1 MLHLTILVFSTYE
14 KMQGLRLIKFSPEN
28 IYLKACSASFSQSPE
43 CLIAD
48 LHSELLS
55 GVWKASQWLVTSFL

>member
-28 IYLKACSASFSQSPE
+28 IYLKACSASFSQSASV
-43 CLIAD
+43 LIPT
-48 LHSELLS
+48 LNSIQGMLEVSSYS
-55 GVWKASQWLVTSFL
+55 G